1 MDRNEA
7 QARARTLRGEI
18 ERHRRLYY
26 EADAP
31 EISDAE
37 YDKLEE
43 ELRLLEAAFPEIRL
57 PESPTQTVGGRVARA
72 FAPVRH
78 PSPMLS
84 LDNTYG
90 REDLLEWNGRLERM
104 LGLRGLEFVCEIKLD
119 GLSVALHY
127 ERGEFVRG
135 ATRGDGIVGEDVTEN
150 LRTLRSLPSSLSGA
164 PGRLVVRGEV
174 YLPIRAFAEMNLR
187 REEEGEAAFANP
199 RNAAAGSLRQ
209 TDSRITAARPLA
221 LFCYDILSAEGAVPG
236 SQWGVLEALRAW
248 GFPVEGNA
256 RLCKGIEEALDYCEA
271 WTRDRH
277 QLDYDADGV
286 VIKLNDGTLRGRVG
300 VTAKSPR
307 WAVAFKFPPEQ
318 AETLVEDILVQV
330 GRTGALTPVAK
341 LKPVRIGGVTVGSAS
356 LHNEEDLRKKDV
368 RVGDTVL
375 VERAGGVIPYVV
387 GVRKEMRPPGSEP
400 FRFPEACPECSGPV
414 HRAEGEAILRCANR
428 SCKAQ
433 LKEGL
438 RHFASRDAMD
448 VAGLGKALV
457 DQLVERNLVKSIP
470 DLYSLDVVSLATLPR
485 MAEKSASNLLRQ
497 LEASRGRPYRNVLY
511 ALGIRQVGLET
522 AKALA
527 RAFPDVDALMRAPV
541 EDLQKVDGVG
551 PKVAGEVR
559 AFFQVAGN
567 RDMVEHLRAA
577 GLRMSGGGEPP
588 TRGPLLGLT
597 FVLTGT
603 LESMTRSEA
612 KAALEALGASV
623 SGSVSSRTAALFAGP
638 GAGTKLE
645 EARRLGIR
653 VLDEQALKALISG
666 RVDVL
671 GPDAKES

>member
-1 MDRNEA
+1 MDRREA
-7 QARARTLRGEI
+7 ETRAKALRAEI

-37 YDKLEE
+37 YDRLEE
-43 ELRLLEAAFPEIRL
+43 DLRLLESAFPKIRL
-57 PESPTQTVGGRVARA
+57 PQSPTQTVGGRVARG
-72 FAPVRH
+72 FAPVHH
-78 PSPMLS
+78 PAAMLS
-84 LDNTYG
+84 LDNAHG
-90 REDLLEWNGRLERM
+90 REDLLEWSGRLERM
-104 LGLRGLEFVCEIKLD
+104 LGQSDLDFVCEIKLD

-135 ATRGDGIVGEDVTEN
+135 ATRGDGIVGEDVTDN
-150 LRTLRSLPSSLSGA
+150 LRTIRSLPASLRGA
-164 PGRLVVRGEV
+164 PDRLVVRGEV
-174 YLPIRAFAEMNLR
+174 YLPVRAFAEMNLR
-187 REEEGEAAFANP
+187 REEEGETPFANP

-209 TDSRITAARPLA
+209 TDPRVSAERPLA
-221 LFCYDILSAEGAVPG
+221 LFCYEILRSDGAAPE

-256 RLCKGIEEALDYCEA
+256 RLCRGVEEVLNYCEA

-277 QLDYDADGV
+277 QLEYDADGV
-286 VIKLNDGTLRGRVG
+286 VIKLNEGLLRERAG

-318 AETLVEDILVQV
+318 AETRVEGIAVQV

-341 LKPVRIGGVTVGSAS
+341 LQPVRIGGVKVTSAS

-387 GVRKEMRPPGSEP
+387 GVRTEKRPPGAEP
-400 FRFPEACPECSGPV
+400 FRFPEVCPDCSGPV

-428 SCKAQ
+428 SCTAQ

-448 VAGLGKALV
+448 VAGLGRALV
-457 DQLVERNLVKSIP
+457 DQLVEQEIVKSPP
-470 DLYSLDVVSLATLPR
+470 DLYGLDGGMLASLPR
-485 MAEKSASNLLRQ
+485 MAERSASNLLRQ
-497 LEASRGRPYRNVLY
+497 IEASRERPYRNVLY

-527 RAFPDVDALMRAPV
+527 LAFPNVDSLMGAPV
-541 EDLQKVDGVG
+541 EDLMRVEGVG
-551 PKVAGEVR
+551 PKVAGEVV
-559 AFFQVAGN
+559 AYFQVPGN
-567 RDMVEHLRAA
+567 RDMVERLRAA
-577 GLRMSGGGEPP
+577 GLRMSGGGAPP
-588 TRGPLLGLT
+588 VAGPLKGLS

-612 KAALEALGASV
+612 KSALEALGASV
-623 SGSVSSRTAALFAGP
+623 SGSVSARTTALIAGP
-638 GAGTKLE
+638 GAGSKLE
-645 EARRLGIR
+645 EARRLDLP
-653 VLDEQALKALISG
+653 VLDEKGLNSLLSG
-666 RVDVL
+666 RMDL
-671 GPDAKES
+671 LEDFEKKT